1 MRALFGIPME
11 GLALG
16 LSLALGLVLA
26 LVAVLALRNR
36 VFLRLGLR
44 NAARRPG
51 RALLIV
57 TGLML
62 GTTIFASA
70 LVTGDTMNRTVRSA
84 VIETLGTTDEVVTA
98 PGADLA
104 PSSALEQA
112 ARLPYLDAAQV
123 PAAER
128 ALRRT
133 GLVDGVTPAVVE
145 PVAVQD
151 LTTRRTEARV
161 SLFGADPAAM
171 GGMDEIRDRSGARR
185 SLADLEAGQVY
196 LDRDGAAA
204 LGARAGDR
212 LRVLAGVREAR
223 LRVAAIVD
231 YDGAGSD
238 DAAVLLPLRRAQALV
253 GHEGEVGRLLV
264 SNRGDATGGASH
276 TADVLAAAGPAIAAQ
291 GLDLQDVKRDGLELA
306 DDQADVFV
314 SVFTTFGSFS
324 IAAGIL
330 LIFLIFVMLSAERR
344 TELGIARAIGT
355 RREHLVQMFTFEG
368 LAYDLG
374 AAALGAALGVAV
386 AFGMVAVLS
395 DAFSNEG
402 LEIQHAVT
410 LRSLLVAY
418 ALGVLLTFA
427 IVAVS
432 AWRVSVLNIVA
443 AVRGLPDT
451 AAPRGGRRR
460 VGLGAA
466 GFAAGVALAAAGVAS
481 EQATPFSLGISI
493 AVISAVLLARAAG
506 ASARAAYSAAGLLLL
521 VWWLLPFDT
530 INAIAGRELKMDFT
544 AWIVSGLMVVA
555 GATWL
560 IVYNAD
566 VLLGVAMRGLGRIR
580 ALAPVL
586 KMAMAFPLR
595 TRFRT
600 GVTLAMFTLVVFT
613 IVVGATTSGAF
624 LRAVDDPESFGGG
637 FDVRAETAPQS
648 PLGEPTTAIR
658 GAGLDP
664 ADFRVV
670 GSESVVPA
678 RVRQAGARGR
688 RGVPRPGLRPA
699 VPPGHD
705 VPARRHR
712 DRLRLLAGGL
722 GRDAPLARS
731 RRGRPARRTASRQ
744 LGLRHAARLPPDRL
758 LRRGR
763 GVRAGAGRGPRS
775 RLGSFA
781 HAHRHRR
788 ARRHDAA
795 RPRRRVDLAA
805 DGGERVRRDA
815 RHPDHPPR
823 RARARRGPGP
833 RRGGAR
839 ARARRQRPGG
849 EVDPGGP
856 PRGRRRVVHAQLAPA
871 RLHGAGA
878 RGRRRRARRDQRPL
892 GRRAAS
898 ADRRAARDRL
908 PPRHGPAQLPARV
921 VVHRADRDRGRDGAR
936 PDHRVQ
942 RHPGRRRSAVLAG
955 RAALRRAVD
964 APRHRV
970 LRRLCGGAADD
981 ARARR
986 PRLARPARPGPPLR
1000 VIGMTPDWEE
1010 RLFDGRPTPLRLY
1023 RAIRQRLETFGPLT
1037 VRGTDTQ
1044 VSFRA
1049 RRAFAWVWLPQRW
1062 AEGRPADSVTLTFSL
1077 DAPLDDRRIVQVVEP
1092 RPGHWTHHVV
1102 IQDESDLDGAVD
1114 GWLRQAYRLAGG
1126 DAR

>member
-1 MRALFGIPME
+1 MRALFGIPMG

-62 GTTIFASA
+62 GTTIIASA

-84 VIETLGTTDEVVTA
+84 VLETLGTTDEVVTA

-112 ARLPYLDAAQV
+112 ARLPYFRAAQV
-123 PAAER
+123 AAAER

-133 GLVDGVTPAVVE
+133 GLVDAVTPAVIE

-171 GGMDEIRDRSGARR
+171 AGMAEIRDGSGARR
-185 SLADLEAGQVY
+185 SLAGLAAGEIY

-238 DAAVLLPLRRAQALV
+238 DAAVLLPLRRAQSLV
-253 GHEGEVGRLLV
+253 GREGQVGRLLV
-264 SNRGDATGGASH
+264 SNRGDATGGAEH
-276 TADVLAAAGPAIAAQ
+276 TAAVLAAAGPALAAQ

-386 AFGMVAVLS
+386 AFGMVSVLS
-395 DAFSNEG
+395 DAFDNEG

-410 LRSLLVAY
+410 VRSLVVAY

-427 IVAVS
+427 IVAIS
-432 AWRVSVLNIVA
+432 AWRVSLLNIVA
-443 AVRGLPDT
+443 AVRGLPDA

-466 GFAAGVALAAAGVAS
+466 GVAAGVAIAAAGLAA

-506 ASARAAYSAAGLLLL
+506 ASARAGYSAAGVVLL

-530 INAIAGRELKMDFT
+530 MNAITGRELKMDFS

-566 VLLGVAMRGLGRIR
+566 VLLGAAMRGLGRIR

-678 RVRQAGARGR
+678 RVRQAGAPSGAKYPVRGFD
-688 RGVPRPGLRPA
+688 
-699 VPPGHD
+699 PPF
-705 VPARRHR
+705 
-712 DRLRLLAGGL
+712 LLATTF
-722 GRDAPLARS
+722 PLA
-731 RRGRPARRTASRQ
+731 ATASGYGSAQ
-744 LGLRHAARLPPDRL
+744 AVWDAM
-758 LRRGR
+758 RRS
-763 GVRAGAGRGPRS
+763 P
-775 RLGSFA
+775 
-781 HAHRHRR
+781 
-788 ARRHDAA
+788 
-795 RPRRRVDLAA
+795 DLAVVDQLA
-805 DGGERVRRDA
+805 A
-815 RHPDHPPR
+815 PR
-823 RARARRGPGP
+823 RANWGFATPPAFSLTGFYLEDGAFAPVRVQIRDPASGRSRMLTVIGVLADTTPLDLAGVWTSQRTVEHVFGATRATPTVHHIALTHGVDPDGAAERLERALVANGLEAKSTRADLHETVGASYTLNWLLLGFMGLGLVVGVAALGVISARSVVERRQQIGVLRAIGFRRGMVQLSFLLESSFIALTAIVVGTALGLIIAYNVIQDAADQPSWQ
-833 RRGGAR
+833 GALR
-839 ARARRQRPGG
+839 FIVPWTHLAIVFCGVYA
-849 EVDPGGP
+849 
-856 PRGRRRVVHAQLAPA
+856 AALLTTLAPA
-871 RLHGAGA
+871 A
-878 RGRRRRARRDQRPL
+878 R
-892 GRRAAS
+892 AS
-898 ADRRAARDRL
+898 RV
-908 PPRHGPAQLPARV
+908 HPAE
-921 VVHRADRDRGRDGAR
+921 
-936 PDHRVQ
+936 
-942 RHPGRRRSAVLAG
+942 
-955 RAALRRAVD
+955 ALRY
-964 APRHRV
+964 
-970 LRRLCGGAADD
+970 
-981 ARARR
+981 
-986 PRLARPARPGPPLR
+986 
-1000 VIGMTPDWEE
+1000 E
-1010 RLFDGRPTPLRLY
+1010 
-1023 RAIRQRLETFGPLT
+1023 
-1037 VRGTDTQ
+1037 
-1044 VSFRA
+1044 
-1049 RRAFAWVWLPQRW
+1049 
-1062 AEGRPADSVTLTFSL
+1062 
-1077 DAPLDDRRIVQVVEP
+1077 
-1092 RPGHWTHHVV
+1092 
-1102 IQDESDLDGAVD
+1102 
-1114 GWLRQAYRLAGG
+1114 
-1126 DAR
+1126 